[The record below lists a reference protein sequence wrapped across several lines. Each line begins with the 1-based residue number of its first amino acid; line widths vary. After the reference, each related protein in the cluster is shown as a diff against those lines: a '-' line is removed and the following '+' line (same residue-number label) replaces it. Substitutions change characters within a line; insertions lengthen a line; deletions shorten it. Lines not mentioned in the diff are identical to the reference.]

1 MKPFV
6 LFGIIL
12 LVVGALLLAYQG
24 FTYTTRE
31 KVINV
36 GPVHVT
42 AEREKTIPLQPLIG
56 ALALGSGLVLLVL
69 GLRRT

>member
-1 MKPFV
+1 MKPVV

-12 LVVGALLLAYQG
+12 LVVGGLALAYQG
-24 FTYTTRE
+24 LTYTTRE
-31 KVINV
+31 KVIDV

-42 AEREKTIPLQPLIG
+42 AERERTIPLRPFIG
-56 ALALGSGLVLLVL
+56 ALALGSGVVLLVV

>member
-6 LFGIIL
+6 LLGIIL
-12 LVVGALLLAYQG
+12 LVVGALVFAYQG
-24 FTYTTRE
+24 VTYTTRE
-31 KVINV
+31 KVIDV

-42 AEREKTIPLQPLIG
+42 AEKEKTIPLPPLIG

>member
-1 MKPFV
+1 MKPIV
-6 LFGIIL
+6 LLGIIL
-12 LVVGALLLAYQG
+12 LVVGGLALAYQG

-31 KVINV
+31 KVIDL

-42 AEREKTIPLQPLIG
+42 AEREKTISLPPLIG
-56 ALALGSGLVLLVL
+56 ALALGSGLVLLVV

>member
-1 MKPFV
+1 MKPVV

-12 LVVGALLLAYQG
+12 LVVGSLALAYQG

-31 KVINV
+31 KVIDM
-36 GPVHVT
+36 GPVQVT
-42 AEREKTIPLQPLIG
+42 AEKQKTIPLQPLIG

>member
-6 LFGIIL
+6 LLGIIL
-12 LVVGALLLAYQG
+12 LVAGGLLLAYQG
-24 FTYTTRE
+24 ITYTTRE
-31 KVINV
+31 KVIDV
-36 GPVHVT
+36 GPLHVT
-42 AEREKTIPLQPLIG
+42 AEKEKTIPLQPLIG

>member
-6 LFGIIL
+6 LLGIIL
-12 LVVGALLLAYQG
+12 LVVGGLLFAYQG
-24 FTYTTRE
+24 VTYTTRE
-31 KVINV
+31 KVIDV
-36 GPVHVT
+36 GPLHVT
-42 AEREKTIPLQPLIG
+42 AEKEKTIPLQPLIG

>member
-31 KVINV
+31 KVIDV

>member
-1 MKPFV
+1 MRPMV
-6 LFGIIL
+6 LLGIIL
-12 LVVGALLLAYQG
+12 LVVGGLALAYQG

-31 KVINV
+31 KVIDV

-56 ALALGSGLVLLVL
+56 ALALGSGLVLMLA
-69 GLRRT
+69 GWRRP

>member
-1 MKPFV
+1 MRPMV
-6 LFGIIL
+6 LLGIIL
-12 LVVGALLLAYQG
+12 LVVGGLALAYQG

-31 KVINV
+31 KVIDV

-56 ALALGSGLVLLVL
+56 ALALGSGLVLMLA
-69 GLRRT
+69 GWRRA

>member
-6 LFGIIL
+6 LLGIIL
-12 LVVGALLLAYQG
+12 LVVGGLVFAYQG

-31 KVINV
+31 KVIDV

-42 AEREKTIPLQPLIG
+42 AEKEKTIPLPPLIG

>member
-6 LFGIIL
+6 LLGIIL
-12 LVVGALLLAYQG
+12 LVVGALVFAYQG
-24 FTYTTRE
+24 VTYTTRE
-31 KVINV
+31 KVIDV
-36 GPVHVT
+36 GPLHVT
-42 AEREKTIPLQPLIG
+42 AEREKTIPLPPLIG

>member
-6 LFGIIL
+6 LLGIIL
-12 LVVGALLLAYQG
+12 LVVGGLVLAYQG

-31 KVINV
+31 KVIDV
-36 GPVHVT
+36 GPLHVT
-42 AEREKTIPLQPLIG
+42 AEREKTIPLPPLIG
-56 ALALGSGLVLLVL
+56 ALALGSGLVLLLV